1 MKPDKSRVIR
11 YDLET
16 KEILQIFDSSKAA
29 SIYLDIKASNVSLCI
44 NNKLGMSTYHF
55 TQQSHPT
62 LPALDFVAVI
72 NIYDQGRY

>member
-44 NNKLGMSTYHF
+44 NVMVLEVISDILNAPLFFK
-55 TQQSHPT
+55 
-62 LPALDFVAVI
+62 LPASEQLAMI
-72 NIYDQGRY
+72 TTSSTE